1 MPRRRTAARTDR
13 DGRRRRN
20 AARGPGRVDLQRGPR
35 RHRHRRP
42 RARAD
47 QEVSRR
53 GPDRASRDRDRRS
66 REYRPVAS
74 TRDRDPRAGEAIA
87 LSTPVRLHWSRCP
100 CVRRW
105 SLTGDHAGPPLCRCF
120 HDRPAR
126 SLPPAGRRVR
136 RPSAPGPRAGRRRR
150 APRAWRPG
158 ARPWA
163 SCRGRARRPTSGSAS
178 VRPTATP
185 GPRPRRPRQPRTTR
199 APAPLEGR
207 RARRVAVR
215 AHALA
220 SLPNGAAWAA
230 LRV

>member
-74 TRDRDPRAGEAIA
+74 TRDRDPRAGRSDRA
-87 LSTPVRLHWSRCP
+87 L
-100 CVRRW
+100 
-105 SLTGDHAGPPLCRCF
+105 DAGEVALESMPLCVSLVTDRRSR
-120 HDRPAR
+120 RPAA
-126 SLPPAGRRVR
+126 LPLLS
-136 RPSAPGPRAGRRRR
+136 RPPGPI
-150 APRAWRPG
+150 
-158 ARPWA
+158 
-163 SCRGRARRPTSGSAS
+163 STTRRPTSSPAVCAWPAYRASATSAS
-178 VRPTATP
+178 RMAARGATMGELP
-185 GPRPRRPRQPRTTR
+185 
-199 APAPLEGR
+199 
-207 RARRVAVR
+207 RAREAADIWLSFR
-215 AHALA
+215 AADGH
-220 SLPNGAAWAA
+220 SGAEAA
-230 LRV
+230 